1 MSEDNKNP
9 AVDEKEEDWV
19 KDVPEVKKGVEFT
32 DIDEKDVIKTDAEFF
47 AKVAADMEK
56 EGFDF
61 YAFSGDAKWWESHD
75 KAVLKYIDKRFNA
88 VKLADSKG
96 EKCEA
101 IGDDVIQAWVSAKD

>member
-19 KDVPEVKKGVEFT
+19 KDVPKVKKGVEFT

-61 YAFSGDAKWWESHD
+61 YDFNSTDPKWLDSHD
-75 KAVLKYIDKRFNA
+75 KAVDKYIQKRFLA
-88 VKLADSKG
+88 VALADSKG
-96 EKCEA
+96 EKCEPV
-101 IGDDVIQAWVSAKD
+101 GEEVMLAWTHK